1 MNSIHNSLHQPH
13 HLNISI
19 HLHFPAMD
27 SFPPDYPFGF
37 GFGDGERPSPTRR
50 ELQGPRPTPL
60 RVNKDSHKIK
70 KPPIAPH
77 PPAASQLRAPPPTQ
91 NPQPVII
98 YAVSPK
104 VIHTTV
110 SDFMNV
116 VQRLTGPSSTY
127 GESSAA
133 AGGSGALSPAAR
145 LASIEKTSPSERER
159 ERQTEMAAFD
169 SADVVEIVG
178 NSTVEMGQIP
188 GILSPAPTSL
198 LPISPPG
205 LFSPASDPLMFIN
218 NVWSTSPSA
227 LFSAPLISPSPSS
240 LDFFNPFFDF

>member
-1 MNSIHNSLHQPH
+1 
-13 HLNISI
+13 
-19 HLHFPAMD
+19 MD
-27 SFPPDYPFGF
+27 SFPPEYPFGF
-37 GFGDGERPSPTRR
+37 GFGERPSPTRR

-70 KPPIAPH
+70 KPPVAPH
-77 PPAASQLRAPPPTQ
+77 PPAAALLRTAPPPPAAQ

-116 VQRLTGPSSTY
+116 VQRLTGPSF
-127 GESSAA
+127 ESSAA

-159 ERQTEMAAFD
+159 ERQTTEMAAFD
-169 SADVVEIVG
+169 ATDVVEIVG

-218 NVWSTSPSA
+218 NMWSMSPSS

-240 LDFFNPFFDF
+240 LDIFNPFFDF